1 MQATWLRKQSGQ
13 AVVLVAIAVLALSA
27 ILALA
32 LDGGSI
38 YLDKRQLQ
46 NAADSAALAGAEK
59 LMNVTLSYSLM
70 HDQAVGNLLQNLPG
84 TSKAGTVCSLTCPAL
99 KTIGLPGG
107 TGIGTLDLGAGYHVE
122 LTAPTSYTYQVT
134 VWHTHQV
141 VVAPI
146 HGFQSTLTLAARAT
160 AQNANLPYAVVLLQ
174 DKPQYATYSNF
185 NINGTPGGITLN
197 YTGSNPNDR
206 GGIFSNASIAPG
218 NGSPSITFGPYPPGG
233 TAGDLWAVNESA
245 GDRSALNAAGR
256 VVGYQN
262 ETPGNL
268 PFGAT
273 HLDFPNYPE
282 PTPPNVSYNG
292 TTVVNG
298 PPTLLCPGKYTNQIM
313 VQNGGTALLY
323 PGVYQVQA
331 NGVDVQGTLRTLQSS
346 DLPVSCAGLP
356 TLNTW
361 GTFDPGAI
369 IEVRPD
375 NMSGSTLCNKHI
387 FAAEANSNI
396 TLTPSPKY
404 FNISLYIETMP
415 NWQTVCTS
423 QPLGTN
429 VVRFSGNACY
439 SIGGAVYGPAD
450 NMVLTG
456 SGCGTGVGQIVAWT
470 LLINGNGTVNETF
483 NPASLPY
490 MKGLTQ

>member
-1 MQATWLRKQSGQ
+1 MGAAWLRKQSGQ
-13 AVVLVAIAVLALSA
+13 AVVIVAVAVLVLAG

-59 LMNVTLSYSLM
+59 LMAVPPSYTVI

-84 TSKAGTVCSLTCPAL
+84 TTTAGTTCSPSCPPQ

-107 TGIGTLDLGAGYHVE
+107 SGVGTLDLGAGYHVE
-122 LTAPTSYTYQVT
+122 LSAPTSYTYQVT
-134 VWHTHQV
+134 VWHTHPV
-141 VVAPI
+141 VVAPV
-146 HGFQSTLTLAARAT
+146 HGFQPTVTIAARAT

-174 DKPQYATYSNF
+174 DKPQYSTYANF
-185 NINGTPGGITLN
+185 NINGTPGGITIQGPG
-197 YTGSNPNDR
+197 GSNPNDR

-218 NGSPSITFGPYPPGG
+218 NGSPSITFSPGG
-233 TAGDLWAVNESA
+233 NQGDLWAVSESNA
-245 GDRSALNAAGR
+245 DRLALVGR
-256 VVGYQN
+256 VSGQQ
-262 ETPGNL
+262 TASPL
-268 PFGAT
+268 PLQGT

-282 PTPPNVSYNG
+282 PVPPAATYNG
-292 TTVVNG
+292 TTVANG
-298 PPTLLCPGKYTNQIM
+298 PPTILCPGRYSNQIM
-313 VQNGGTALLY
+313 VQNGATALLY

-331 NGVDVQGTLRTLQSS
+331 NGVDVQGTLRTLASQA
-346 DLPVSCAGLP
+346 DLPIACPGLP
-356 TLNTW
+356 PLNTW

-369 IEVRPD
+369 IEITPA
-375 NMSGSTLCNKHI
+375 NASGNTQCNKHI

-396 TLTPSPKY
+396 TLAPSPKY
-404 FNISLYIETMP
+404 FNISLYIETLS
-415 NWQTVCTS
+415 NWQTVCTT

-439 SIGGAVYGPAD
+439 SIGGAIYGPAD

-470 LLINGNGTVNETF
+470 LLVSGNGNVNETF
-483 NPASLPY
+483 DPTMLPY
-490 MKGLTQ
+490 LKGLTQ